1 MTRPLALSRRPSNEG
16 APPPALGA
24 AIGARDGAL
33 EGGGT
38 RPVPALGA
46 AIGARDGALEGRG
59 TRPVPAAVSGRGAR
73 DAALTAGATDAERDG
88 GNSPLTFKM
97 CLPALTP
104 RAAASWK
111 PLTPR
116 FAAPLATDVTVPAAD

>member
-24 AIGARDGAL
+24 ASGARDGAR

-59 TRPVPAAVSGRGAR
+59 TAAVSGRGAR